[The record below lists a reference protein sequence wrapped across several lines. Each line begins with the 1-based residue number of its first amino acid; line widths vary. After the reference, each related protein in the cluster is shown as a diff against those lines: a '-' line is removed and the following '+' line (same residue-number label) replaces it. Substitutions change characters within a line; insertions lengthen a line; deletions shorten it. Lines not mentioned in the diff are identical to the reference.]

1 MAYFY
6 SQDGLATQGGLL
18 SSELTTPGLIPH
30 LQKHGIRKR
39 SSGTYLL
46 TYLTLHK
53 YELDNPSL
61 ATKPINTIRFSR
73 PYHDIHIGSTPT
85 AGLEPHQLPNPGSF
99 PAAVCTAPNSRGMLR
114 PLEWYPEEH
123 SDGIK
128 PVSESMLRSYLTK
141 RHGCWD
147 KSTTTIDGRV
157 RSDEVDLGMT
167 YR

>member
-1 MAYFY
+1 MIVTEDGKGLGDRGMILLILGWTKETGCEARV
-6 SQDGLATQGGLL
+6 DGLFLFSGRTSYSGRFTIFRAHHTWLN
-18 SSELTTPGLIPH
+18 SSP
-30 LQKHGIRKR
+30 LQK
-39 SSGTYLL
+39 
-46 TYLTLHK
+46 
-53 YELDNPSL
+53 
-61 ATKPINTIRFSR
+61 
-73 PYHDIHIGSTPT
+73 HDIHIGSTPT